1 MLALDHPGGDAD
13 FAAIL
18 RREGKRVLWKCY
30 GSGLREHFG
39 AGVDQANLE
48 RALDEI
54 LDWVVDAAQ
63 HVVAIERAL
72 TH

>member
-1 MLALDHPGGDAD
+1 
-13 FAAIL
+13 
-18 RREGKRVLWKCY
+18 
-30 GSGLREHFG
+30 LREHFG

-63 HVVAIERAL
+63 HVVAIERSLAN
-72 TH
+72 